1 MKVLAYWFL
10 FSVFLNCSFCAEK
23 PSTVTWEGKEI
34 QDITDVHVG
43 PAGKIIVIHSGGGFS
58 TTEDKLP
65 AEFLRAWGITADKL
79 STAHEA
85 RVKAAAEDF
94 ERAVRQGQFREVDGI
109 AYDLR
114 RNQPEWV
121 QIIKARVIQVI
132 PKGAILDST
141 PDQPGATAIFVRN
154 LASTISDGDT
164 LTFFAK
170 PTGTF
175 SFMNKL
181 GDRRT
186 VRAYDVGRPCKRDE
200 IPDAIIKENKLWA
213 KVVGG
218 KEERDVL
225 AQLPEGD
232 QVSANG
238 TGFFISEDG
247 YLLTNFHVIENNKK
261 LKVKTRTGAYDAKVV
276 KADRS
281 RDLALLK
288 VEGQFS
294 ALPIGDE
301 SPAPLGET
309 VFTIGFPN
317 VEVQGLEPKYTDGKI
332 SSLSGLHDDPSQ
344 YQISVPIQP
353 GNSGGPLVSRAG
365 KVLGIVDAKLND
377 LGMLVKSG
385 NIPQNVNY
393 AIKAKVIREFLG
405 TVPDLHLTPAKAD
418 SEQTGAVQATTD
430 AIGIVLV
437 Y

>member
-1 MKVLAYWFL
+1 
-10 FSVFLNCSFCAEK
+10 
-23 PSTVTWEGKEI
+23 
-34 QDITDVHVG
+34 
-43 PAGKIIVIHSGGGFS
+43 
-58 TTEDKLP
+58 
-65 AEFLRAWGITADKL
+65 
-79 STAHEA
+79 
-85 RVKAAAEDF
+85 
-94 ERAVRQGQFREVDGI
+94 
-109 AYDLR
+109 
-114 RNQPEWV
+114 
-121 QIIKARVIQVI
+121 
-132 PKGAILDST
+132 
-141 PDQPGATAIFVRN
+141 
-154 LASTISDGDT
+154 
-164 LTFFAK
+164 
-170 PTGTF
+170 
-175 SFMNKL
+175 
-181 GDRRT
+181 
-186 VRAYDVGRPCKRDE
+186 
-200 IPDAIIKENKLWA
+200 
-213 KVVGG
+213 
-218 KEERDVL
+218 
-225 AQLPEGD
+225 
-232 QVSANG
+232 
-238 TGFFISEDG
+238 
-247 YLLTNFHVIENNKK
+247 
-261 LKVKTRTGAYDAKVV
+261 VV

-418 SEQTGAVQATTD
+418 SEQTEAVQATAD